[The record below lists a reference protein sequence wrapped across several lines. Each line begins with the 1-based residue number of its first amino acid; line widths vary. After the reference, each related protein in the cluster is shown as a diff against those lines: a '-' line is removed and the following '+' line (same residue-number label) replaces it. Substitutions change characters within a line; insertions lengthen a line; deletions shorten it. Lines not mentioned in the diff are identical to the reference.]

1 MFLPTLPYGGGK
13 TARQTVTFG
22 GVRYGRGGGD
32 GELSESL
39 NLSTLQFPALSQ
51 RPPRTQAG

>member
-22 GVRYGRGGGD
+22 GVRYGRGGGY
-32 GELSESL
+32 GSYRR
-39 NLSTLQFPALSQ
+39 NY
-51 RPPRTQAG
+51 RGRKRR